1 MYKDRHNY
9 RLTCTGLETETKADK
24 KIIFKF
30 LSPLQLY
37 VILISIFIH
46 IPISI

>member
-9 RLTCTGLETETKADK
+9 RLTCTGLETETDK